1 MVFQIGTFVES
12 FLMAIQVEDLEN
24 QSKYRQILSIS
35 YDDLIPFI
43 FDYLKRKSGLTI
55 FFWSACILFL
65 GTALRIRINIS
76 GYYPASAILWHSI
89 IGLIILPILCV
100 PLHELL
106 HIIPY
111 FISGAR
117 HIRVGMDLRQYIFYV
132 TAHRYVATP
141 LQFRIVA
148 LIPFLII
155 NISLILLI
163 IFLPGLWKWSLSL
176 FLFVHTTM
184 CAGDFAL
191 LNFYSLKK
199 GRKIFTWD
207 DADKKIAYFYE
218 EI

>member
-1 MVFQIGTFVES
+1 MS
-12 FLMAIQVEDLEN
+12 LQVEDLED
-24 QSKYRQILSIS
+24 QSKYREIQAIS

-43 FDYLKRKSGLTI
+43 LDYLKRISGVTI
-55 FFWSACILFL
+55 FFISACIFFL
-65 GTALRIRINIS
+65 GTAIRVRLNIA
-76 GYYPASAILWHSI
+76 GYFHFTDILYHSAL
-89 IGLIILPILCV
+89 GLVFLPILCI

-117 HIRVGMDLRQYIFYV
+117 KIRVGMDLKQYFFYV

-148 LIPFLII
+148 LIPFLL
-155 NISLILLI
+155 ISIALI
-163 IFLPGLWKWSLSL
+163 ILIFFLPGLWKWSLSL

-191 LNFYSLKK
+191 LNFYFLKK
-199 GRKIFTWD
+199 GRKIYTWD

>member
-1 MVFQIGTFVES
+1 
-12 FLMAIQVEDLEN
+12 MALQVEDLED
-24 QSKYRQILSIS
+24 QSKYRQIEAIS

-43 FDYLKRKSGLTI
+43 LYYLKRLSGVTI
-55 FFWSACILFL
+55 FFWLTCLFFL
-65 GTALRIRINIS
+65 GTAIRLRLNIS
-76 GYYPASAILWHSI
+76 GYFPSGEILFHSVL
-89 IGLIILPILCV
+89 GLIAMPLLCIPV
-100 PLHELL
+100 HELL

-117 HIRVGMDLRQYIFYV
+117 KIRVGMDLKQYLFYV

-148 LIPFLII
+148 IVPFLLITI
-155 NISLILLI
+155 ALVILILY
-163 IFLPGLWKWSLSL
+163 LPGLWKWSMSL

-191 LNFYSLKK
+191 LNFYFIKK
-199 GRKIFTWD
+199 GKKIFTWD